1 MATKNTKPALTD
13 DEKANIAKLKSS
25 LYGKALT
32 ALAKAH
38 KEEFDATLKGLY
50 EAEGLTFTARLT
62 PEQRKRAEFER
73 LAAELG
79 VALPTE
85 TEEPV
90 SE

>member
-38 KEEFDATLKGLY
+38 KEEFDGILAGLY
-50 EAEGLTFTARLT
+50 GAEGLTFTARLT
-62 PEQRKRAEFER
+62 PEERKRKELER

-79 VALPTE
+79 ITLPAE
-85 TEEPV
+85 TEEV
-90 SE
+90 VA